1 MIFEILKIVLPF
13 LGGGLAGALVNEWL
27 RRRHGKI
34 QAIPLIERVNRLV
47 NPQLKGI
54 TLARVTGAPGNRQLE
69 EIEKLREYQLTL
81 RNTSTVHLQDA
92 EVQFEFPTEDVEA
105 WVSRPALSKTAPEP
119 VDAVVTDP
127 WKKGFRWRIPHL
139 PSTDSI
145 EFSFRAVNPPS
156 DEYEVALYKT
166 DRVVIERSKGE
177 PSARKTSFDS
187 RLKEVVLV
195 AAASLVAAAISFL
208 LTGASHGNNVAT
220 LKEGA
225 CTLTVISSFDRVAP
239 GEWPWSG
246 SGPWRIFHRVINAG
260 TQKCVVESGQLT
272 GAPAVVLPGEEL
284 KRTAFSASKPKLVQ
298 RELGF
303 GIDGSARK
311 SQVALFGESQEQ

>member
-1 MIFEILKIVLPF
+1 MILEILKIVLPF

-27 RRRHGKI
+27 RRRHSKI

-47 NPQLKGI
+47 SPELKGI

-105 WVSRPALSKTAPEP
+105 WASRPALSKTAPVP

-145 EFSFRAVNPPS
+145 EFSFRAVNPAS

-177 PSARKTSFDS
+177 PSARKTSFH
-187 RLKEVVLV
+187 LYLPMIMLMMV
-195 AAASLVAAAISFL
+195 AAAGFTTVILSLLI
-208 LTGASHGNNVAT
+208 GQPGNNVAT
-220 LKEGA
+220 LKEGG
-225 CTLTVISSFDRVAP
+225 CTLTVISSFERFAT
-239 GEWPWSG
+239 GGWPWSG
-246 SGPWRIFHRVINAG
+246 PWQISHRVINAG

-272 GAPAVVLPGEEL
+272 AAPAAILPGEEM

-298 RELGF
+298 RELAF

-311 SQVALFGESQEQ
+311 TQVALFGESQEQ